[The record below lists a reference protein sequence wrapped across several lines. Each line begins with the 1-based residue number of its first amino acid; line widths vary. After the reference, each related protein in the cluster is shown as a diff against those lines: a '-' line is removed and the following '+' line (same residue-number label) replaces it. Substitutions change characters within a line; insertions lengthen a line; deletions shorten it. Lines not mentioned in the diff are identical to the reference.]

1 MRRGRTTLVGVML
14 VAGTL
19 VAWSTAAA
27 GQSGC
32 RSGALPACGAPEPA
46 PVAAPT
52 ADALAAGDWRLLSPV
67 FAALPPGGYPI
78 AFRQGGAV
86 QTVNLAGVTG
96 WSMPAAGRLELT
108 GGGRVLYGFR
118 WDERHGAFRHV
129 IAGGTAAG
137 LSMVIVPAGL
147 EPLRAAA
154 AMEEWRRGEV
164 DPALLPALLRAPA
177 PVPVHLAGARVS
189 SPGEAV
195 NAAVEAYFAR
205 AGGLR
210 ALQSAQVVG
219 AASLGF
225 DVPDFAS
232 AGDRVWEVRV
242 YERGTLSAVIWVN
255 AETGRPRF
263 LAPP

>member
-1 MRRGRTTLVGVML
+1 MPHARVIPVVATLLGAALLAWPAVG
-14 VAGTL
+14 
-19 VAWSTAAA
+19 AA
-27 GQSGC
+27 QPGC
-32 RSGALPACGAPEPA
+32 GSGALPACGAPEPA

-52 ADALAAGDWRLLSPV
+52 AGELVAGRWRLLSPV
-67 FAALPPGGYPI
+67 FAALPAGGYPI
-78 AFRQGGAV
+78 GFSRDGAA
-86 QTVNLAGVTG
+86 QTANLAGVTG

-108 GGGRVLYGFR
+108 GGGRVLYGFL
-118 WDERHGAFRHV
+118 WSERHGAFRHV
-129 IAGGTAAG
+129 ITGGTAAA

-147 EPLRAAA
+147 DPLRAAA
-154 AMEEWRRGEV
+154 AMERQRGDV
-164 DPALLPALLRAPA
+164 DPALAPALLRAPA

-189 SPGEAV
+189 NPGEAV
-195 NAAVEAYFAR
+195 TAAVEAYFAR
-205 AGGLR
+205 AGGMR

-263 LAPP
+263 LAP